1 MLIDDKKEALGR
13 VWIGAL
19 LGAAAYLLLSWLL
32 QPGSLFGG
40 PSGFDFT
47 FCFNGNVPEALGA
60 AVGLLTWGAFGA
72 EAAVAT
78 LPFAD
83 TGKAVVVRSLAH
95 FAVMTATMW
104 AWVLLNFA
112 DTHEP
117 LPDLI
122 LTFQLPFTL
131 LYALVW
137 LGRWVGWY
145 AEVAQ
150 IRERLGLAPGRSP
163 LKWRETL
170 PHIGFALLL
179 CLVTPLVLRLCDAPD
194 VPLLSG
200 LLYPYLLL
208 PMGGFISAVSLG
220 KRQGFCPLYPVASA
234 VFILLFIPL
243 ASLWFHTTSTVL
255 LPVALL
261 STLLGNALGAL
272 LRQYQKGEESCQ

>member
-1 MLIDDKKEALGR
+1 MLIDDKREALWR
-13 VWIGAL
+13 ILVGAL
-19 LGAAAYLLLSWLL
+19 LGVAAYLFLSWLT
-32 QPGSLFGG
+32 QPGSLLGG
-40 PSGFDFT
+40 RLGFDFT

-60 AVGLLTWGAFGA
+60 AVGFLTWGAFGA

-83 TGKAVVVRSLAH
+83 TGKAVVIRSLAH
-95 FAVMTATMW
+95 FAVMTVTLW

-112 DTHEP
+112 DTHAP
-117 LPDLI
+117 LSDLV

-131 LYALVW
+131 LYVLIW

-150 IRERLGLAPGRSP
+150 IREKLGLAPGVSP

-170 PHIGFALLL
+170 PHMGFAFLL
-179 CLVTPLVLRLCDAPD
+179 CLVTPFILRLCDASD
-194 VPLLSG
+194 VPLLFG

-208 PMGGFISAVSLG
+208 PVGGFISAVSLG
-220 KRQGFCPLYPVASA
+220 KRQGFCPLYPAASA
-234 VFILLFIPL
+234 GFILLFVPL
-243 ASLWFHTTSTVL
+243 ASLWFHTTSIIL
-255 LPVALL
+255 IPVALL

-272 LRQYQKGEESCQ
+272 IRQYRRGKGEA